1 MGATTREAAIWP
13 DAYNGPMTSLRSSSG
28 SRLNSSTQS
37 SSIKPTAASTSSR
50 LAIAEK
56 LLLAPFGLTQAHL
69 SRALGEI
76 MANGVDDA
84 DLYFQ
89 YTRSEGWSLEE
100 GIVKTGSFSIDQGV
114 GVRAVS
120 GEKTAF
126 AYSDDISEASL
137 LDAARTVRS
146 ISAASK
152 SGRVKTTTTKVA
164 SSRSL
169 YEDLDP
175 IATLDSTAKVE
186 LLGKV
191 EKMAKA
197 KDPRI
202 VQVMAGLASE
212 YDVVMVARAD
222 GTLAADV
229 RPLVR
234 LSVTV
239 IAEQKGRREVGSGGG
254 GGRFGLAYFDD
265 EQIAEYVGDAVKA
278 ALTNLEARPAPAGQM
293 TVVLG
298 PGWPGI
304 LLHEAIG
311 HGLEGDFNRK
321 GSSAFSGKIGQRVAA
336 KGVTVLD
343 DGTIADRRGS
353 LNIDDEGN
361 ASQRNVLIE
370 DGILKGYIQDSLN
383 ARLMKVK
390 PTGNG
395 RRESYAHVPM
405 PRMTNTYMLGGD
417 KAPEEVVASIK
428 KGLFASNFGGGQV
441 DITSGKFV
449 FSASEAYWVENG
461 KIQYPVKGAT
471 IVGNGPDSLT
481 RVTMIGNDMRLD
493 SGVGTCGKEGQSV
506 PVGVGQPTL
515 RIDGLTVGGTA

>member
-1 MGATTREAAIWP
+1 MISRE
-13 DAYNGPMTSLRSSSG
+13 
-28 SRLNSSTQS
+28 
-37 SSIKPTAASTSSR
+37 PTIER
-50 LAIAEK
+50 LATAQQ
-56 LLLAPFGLTQAHL
+56 LLLTPFGLDESHL
-69 SRALGEI
+69 SKALAEI
-76 MANGVDDA
+76 TSHRVDDA

-146 ISAASK
+146 ISSAGRT
-152 SGRVKTTTTKVA
+152 GRVKTPARKIA

-169 YEDLDP
+169 YNGVDP
-175 IATLDSTAKVE
+175 ISTLDSTAKVK
-186 LLGKV
+186 LLERV
-191 EKMAKA
+191 EKLARSR
-197 KDPRI
+197 DPR
-202 VQVMAGLASE
+202 VAQVMAGLASE
-212 YDVVMVARAD
+212 YDVILVARAD

-239 IAEQKGRREVGSGGG
+239 ITEQNGRREIGSGGG
-254 GGRFGLAYFDD
+254 GGRFGLAYFTD
-265 EQIAEYVGDAVKA
+265 EQIAEYVDHAVKA
-278 ALTNLEARPAPAGQM
+278 ALTNLEARPAPAGEM

-298 PGWPGI
+298 SGWPGI

-321 GSSAFSGKIGQRVAA
+321 GSSAFAGRIGQRVAA

-353 LNIDDEGN
+353 LNVDDEGN

-417 KAPEEVVASIK
+417 KDPQEIVASIK
-428 KGLFASNFGGGQV
+428 KGLYATNFGGGQV

-471 IVGNGPDSLT
+471 IVGNGPDALT
-481 RVTMIGNDMRLD
+481 RVTMIGNDMALD